1 MIKSHICKVP
11 SAYTCLECNM
21 TCEEAKLGQTIFI
34 FTVLAATLRLVWGC
48 CCFCCFVKFDLLQDR
63 NYSSWQGNHVEN
75 LCSDGL
81 ILCGDDTVIMT
92 VTLSQWLINN
102 WFTRWICNVVMMVLS
117 TGTKTTT
124 FFCHKI
130 FRWYFC
136 IFTLLYFKGFK
147 TFIGMWSLCECL
159 IQVRDTWSEAPA

>member
-21 TCEEAKLGQTIFI
+21 TCEEAKLGQFFFI

-48 CCFCCFVKFDLLQDR
+48 CCFCCFVLFHLLQDR

-81 ILCGDDTVIMT
+81 ILCGDDTIIMT

-102 WFTRWICNVVMMVLS
+102 WFTRWICNVVMMVGICWALVPRPQHS
-117 TGTKTTT
+117 FATRFLGD
-124 FFCHKI
+124 I
-130 FRWYFC
+130 FVYSHCC
-136 IFTLLYFKGFK
+136 ISK
-147 TFIGMWSLCECL
+147 
-159 IQVRDTWSEAPA
+159 D